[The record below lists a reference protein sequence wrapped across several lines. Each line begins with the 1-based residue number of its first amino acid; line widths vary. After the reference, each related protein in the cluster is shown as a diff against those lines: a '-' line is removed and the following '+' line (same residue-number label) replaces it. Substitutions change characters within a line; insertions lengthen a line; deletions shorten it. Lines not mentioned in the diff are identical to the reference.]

1 MASSTIDWSGIGLR
15 FLFALVL
22 VLTTYNPEGYSY
34 WHWII
39 IKFSSDMLIL
49 KILLGIILIVGW
61 SIFIKA
67 TANSLGLWGFVLA
80 LGFFTALLWLI
91 VDWGI
96 IPRDSVRAVS
106 YMVLLAMAAILTTG
120 LSWSHIRRRLS
131 GQVDVDELDK

>member
-34 WHWII
+34 WHWVIV
-39 IKFSSDMLIL
+39 KFSSDMLIL
-49 KILLGIILIVGW
+49 KILLGIILVAGW

-67 TANSLGLWGFVLA
+67 TANSLGLWGFVLT

-96 IPRDSVRAVS
+96 IPKDSIRAIS

>member
-1 MASSTIDWSGIGLR
+1 MANGTIDWSGIGLR

-34 WHWII
+34 WHWVIV
-39 IKFSSDMLIL
+39 KFSSDMLIL
-49 KILLGIILIVGW
+49 KILLGIILVAGW

-67 TANSLGLWGFVLA
+67 TANSLGLWGFVLT

-96 IPRDSVRAVS
+96 IPKDSIRAIS